1 MCKWNPQYSFTKF
14 KNLIFL
20 RIGHYSEIGHSVRI
34 LYNIEKYFDKKTL
47 PLFLLTESSKSND
60 YF

>member
-1 MCKWNPQYSFTKF
+1 M
-14 KNLIFL
+14 IFL